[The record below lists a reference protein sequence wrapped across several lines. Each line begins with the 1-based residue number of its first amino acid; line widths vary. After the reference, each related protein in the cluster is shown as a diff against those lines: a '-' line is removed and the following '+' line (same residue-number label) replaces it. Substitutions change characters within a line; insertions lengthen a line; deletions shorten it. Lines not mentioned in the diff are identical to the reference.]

1 MGLVEMTRKK
11 ARKSIG
17 RIIQQNCPICD
28 GTGRVKSADTYF
40 LEIQEIIKNNENLMK
55 EEQLYIVLHPHS
67 AYLLDYDERNFLERL
82 EKVFDKRFK
91 IIRDPSLSINRVEV
105 KKLP

>member
-1 MGLVEMTRKK
+1 
-11 ARKSIG
+11 
-17 RIIQQNCPICD
+17 
-28 GTGRVKSADTYF
+28 
-40 LEIQEIIKNNENLMK
+40 MK
-55 EEQLYIVLHPHS
+55 EEQLYIALHPHS